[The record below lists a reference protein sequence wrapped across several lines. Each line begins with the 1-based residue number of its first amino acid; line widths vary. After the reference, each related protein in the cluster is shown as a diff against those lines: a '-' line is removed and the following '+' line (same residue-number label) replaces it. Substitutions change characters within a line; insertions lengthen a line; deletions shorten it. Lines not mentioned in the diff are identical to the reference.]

1 MEEYIYYLP
10 DENGDKKEFKTN
22 TNSIIVVGANG
33 SGKSR
38 LGAWMEKEY
47 GNLYRIPAQRDTTI
61 PEHITRYNYKQA
73 KNNLFKGYIDPHPS
87 YDIFYYKYNGHLN
100 ATIKLCSDYD
110 KLLGYFLAYEHEQLR
125 QEHKNS
131 IATENITDKT
141 INIWKEI
148 FPHRKIDLVKDEFL
162 CFISSMDNSYD
173 VRKMSDGERAVLYL
187 IMYVLCI
194 EEKIILIDEPELHLH
209 PSLTN
214 RLWSVLEKHRQDC
227 LFVYITHD
235 LNFAANHIEAD
246 KFWIKSYNGQKWEIE
261 KIEKNDIPQELFLKL
276 LGARRD
282 ILFVEGKSESLDIKI
297 YSILYPQY
305 QIIPCSSC
313 ENVLNYTKTF
323 NEQNTLHGFNAYGII
338 DRDFRTQEEIDSV
351 NKNKVKVLE
360 VAEVENLFLL
370 ECIILAILEQSDA
383 REKFE
388 EVKDYIFET
397 KFKNTL
403 QRQILRKLEKEI
415 KHKLETI
422 NINLEKLEQMQEKI
436 SSLEKL
442 IDFENLH
449 KDIENKFNSVYESK
463 DYDELLKIFNQKGIF
478 EEGVFLSKVGKTKDA
493 YTKSVLKLLKENE
506 ELRKEV
512 LKYIPSFTE

>member
-10 DENGDKKEFKTN
+10 DENGNKKEFKTN
-22 TNSIIVVGANG
+22 ANSIIIVGANG

-38 LGAWMEKEY
+38 LGAWMEKEC
-47 GNLYRIPAQRDTTI
+47 GNLYRIPAQRNTTI
-61 PEHITRYNYKQA
+61 SDRIIR
-73 KNNLFKGYIDPHPS
+73 
-87 YDIFYYKYNGHLN
+87 YKYNEAKNDLFYGNINPYNDIWQLKFNGFEN
-100 ATIKLCSDYD
+100 ATIKLHSDYD
-110 KLLGYFLAYEHEQLR
+110 KLLSYVLSYEQEQLR
-125 QEHKNS
+125 QEHRNG
-131 IATENITDKT
+131 IRIENIIDKT
-141 INIWKEI
+141 KNIWKEI
-148 FPHRKIDLVKDEFL
+148 FPHRKIDLIKDEFL
-162 CFISSMDNSYD
+162 CIMNEQNKYKA
-173 VRKMSDGERAVLYL
+173 RMMSDGERAVLYL

-194 EEKIILIDEPELHLH
+194 EKKIILIDEPELHLH

-227 LFVYITHD
+227 LFIYITHD

-282 ILFVEGKSESLDIKI
+282 ILFVEGKSESLDTKI

-323 NEQNTLHGFNAYGII
+323 NEQNALHGFNAYGII
-338 DRDFRTQEEIDSV
+338 DRDFRTQEEIDSA

-478 EEGVFLSKVGKTKDA
+478 EDGVFLNKVGKTKGV
-493 YTKSVLKLLKENE
+493 YVNSVLKLLRENE

>member
-22 TNSIIVVGANG
+22 ANSIIIVGANG

-38 LGAWMEKEY
+38 LGAWMKNNENIHIIASKRLYYIDEKIEY
-47 GNLYRIPAQRDTTI
+47 VYSDASDSNNLEIKDIQDDYTTVISNLFFKQFREILLRNKEEPITTCVDYLFDIFKETTQKELGINHDNKFYIKHKDYEIINFSRGEELILYSIAKILTI
-61 PEHITRYNYKQA
+61 PIKDNKQQ
-73 KNNLFKGYIDPHPS
+73 
-87 YDIFYYKYNGHLN
+87 
-100 ATIKLCSDYD
+100 TI
-110 KLLGYFLAYEHEQLR
+110 
-125 QEHKNS
+125 
-131 IATENITDKT
+131 I
-141 INIWKEI
+141 
-148 FPHRKIDLVKDEFL
+148 
-162 CFISSMDNSYD
+162 
-173 VRKMSDGERAVLYL
+173 
-187 IMYVLCI
+187 
-194 EEKIILIDEPELHLH
+194 IDEPELHLH

-227 LFVYITHD
+227 LFIYITHD

-282 ILFVEGKSESLDIKI
+282 ILFVEGKSESLDTKI

-323 NEQNTLHGFNAYGII
+323 NEQNALHGFNAYGII
-338 DRDFRTQEEIDSV
+338 DRDFRTQEEIDSA
-351 NKNKVKVLE
+351 NKNQVKVLE

-397 KFKNTL
+397 KFKNVL
-403 QRQILRKLEKEI
+403 QNQISEKLEKEV
-415 KHKLETI
+415 KHKLKSIFKESKTPKQI
-422 NINLEKLEQMQEKI
+422 QEKI
-436 SSLEKL
+436 SSLEQL
-442 IDFENLH
+442 IGFENLH

-463 DYDELLKIFNQKGIF
+463 DYDELLKIFNQKGIL
-478 EEGVFLSKVGKTKDA
+478 ENGVFLSKVGKTKDTYA
-493 YTKSVLKLLKENE
+493 KSVLKLLRENE

>member
-10 DENGDKKEFKTN
+10 DENGNKKEFKTN
-22 TNSIIVVGANG
+22 ANSIIIVGANG

-38 LGAWMEKEY
+38 LGAWMENEY
-47 GNLYRIPAQRDTTI
+47 RNLYRIPAQRNTTI
-61 PEHITRYNYKQA
+61 SDSIMRYSYKEA
-73 KNNLFKGYIDPHPS
+73 KNDLFYGNINPYT
-87 YDIFYYKYNGHLN
+87 DIWQLKFNGFEN
-100 ATIKLCSDYD
+100 ATTMLHSDYE
-110 KLLGYFLAYEHEQLR
+110 KLIGYVLAKEHQELR
-125 QEHKNS
+125 KGN
-131 IATENITDKT
+131 TENNIICKT
-141 INIWKEI
+141 KSIWKEI
-148 FPHRKIDLVKDEFL
+148 FPHREIDLDGDNDEFL
-162 CFISSMDNSYD
+162 CIMNEYKYKA
-173 VRKMSDGERAVLYL
+173 RNMSDGERAVLYL

-282 ILFVEGKSESLDIKI
+282 ILFVEGKSESLDTKI

-323 NEQNTLHGFNAYGII
+323 NEQNALHGFNAYGII
-338 DRDFRTQEEIDSV
+338 DRDFRTQEEIDSA

-388 EVKDYIFET
+388 EVKDYIFKT

-478 EEGVFLSKVGKTKDA
+478 DDGVFLSKVGKTKDT
-493 YTKSVLKLLKENE
+493 YTKSVLKLLRENE

-512 LKYIPSFTE
+512 LKYIPSFIE

>member
-10 DENGDKKEFKTN
+10 DEKGDKKEFKTN
-22 TNSIIVVGANG
+22 ANSIIIVGANG

-38 LGAWMEKEY
+38 LGAWMENEY
-47 GNLYRIPAQRDTTI
+47 RNLYRIPAQRNTTI
-61 PEHITRYNYKQA
+61 SDSIPRFSYKEARNY
-73 KNNLFKGYIDPHPS
+73 LFYGNANPS
-87 YDIFYYKYNGHLN
+87 PYTNICEYKYSGFEN
-100 ATIKLCSDYD
+100 ATIKLHSDYE
-110 KLLGYFLAYEHEQLR
+110 KLIGYVLAKEHQELR
-125 QEHKNS
+125 KGN
-131 IATENITDKT
+131 TENNIICKT
-141 INIWKEI
+141 KSIWKEI
-148 FPHRKIDLVKDEFL
+148 FPHREIDLDGDNDEFL
-162 CFISSMDNSYD
+162 CIMNEQNKYKA
-173 VRKMSDGERAVLYL
+173 RMMSDGERAVLYL

-227 LFVYITHD
+227 LFIYITHD

-282 ILFVEGKSESLDIKI
+282 ILFVEGKSESLDTKI

-323 NEQNTLHGFNAYGII
+323 NEQNALHGFNAYGII
-338 DRDFRTQEEIDSV
+338 DRDFRTQEEIDSA
-351 NKNKVKVLE
+351 NKNQVKVLE

-397 KFKNTL
+397 KFKNVL
-403 QRQILRKLEKEI
+403 QNQISEKLEKEV
-415 KHKLETI
+415 KHKLKSIFKESKTPKQI
-422 NINLEKLEQMQEKI
+422 QEKI
-436 SSLEKL
+436 SSLEQL
-442 IDFENLH
+442 IGFENLH

-463 DYDELLKIFNQKGIF
+463 DYDELLKIFNQKGIL
-478 EEGVFLSKVGKTKDA
+478 ENGVFLSKVGKTKDTYA
-493 YTKSVLKLLKENE
+493 KSVLKLLRENE